1 MGSVSVAKIADIPVG
16 GKMKVNV
23 KGTEIM
29 LANVGGAIYA
39 LENRC
44 PHMGGSLADGVVEG
58 SVIKCPR
65 HGSKFDLATGKNVGQ
80 AKILFMKMNVRDAK
94 SYKAEVRGAEVF
106 VELP

>member
-16 GKMKVNV
+16 GKIKVNV

-65 HGSKFDLATGKNVGQ
+65 HGLRF
-80 AKILFMKMNVRDAK
+80 
-94 SYKAEVRGAEVF
+94 GAPRF
-106 VELP
+106 SSNRPSTALRFKHL